1 MKKGFVGILLVILF
15 LPFTSCKQQNEGV
28 LSKKQMSDLLVD
40 VHKSEAVMALNYS
53 KFPNDSAK
61 SVVRAA
67 IFKRH
72 NITQAQFDSSLVWYG
87 NHIEDYMEI
96 YDQVID
102 RLNKEN
108 DEIKTLIAKDN
119 AQILTRAGDTVD
131 IWKLERSHIF
141 DAGKRENIFA
151 FDITADE
158 NFFHN
163 DRFILK
169 IHVVNVPKDDAK
181 PLTYLAVRHDEQNI
195 NYNWGK
201 IEKEGWNELKVQ
213 CDSSIRMNTV
223 YGYIAMPERSDAHV
237 MYIDSIIL
245 LRIHE
250 KPGMEEFS
258 YHVME
263 SLPNRIVKRPGI
275 KSSQKETTKPKTSS
289 AKLLYK
295 NLIPE

>member
-1 MKKGFVGILLVILF
+1 MKKGIVSILLGILF
-15 LPFTSCKQQNEGV
+15 LSFTSCKQQGEEILNKE
-28 LSKKQMSDLLVD
+28 QMAELLVD
-40 VHKSEAVMALNYS
+40 VHKSEAVIALNYS
-53 KFPNDSAK
+53 KFPNDSTK
-61 SVVRAA
+61 SIIRAA
-67 IFKRH
+67 VFKRH

-96 YDQVID
+96 YDKVIE
-102 RLNKEN
+102 RLNQEN
-108 DEIKTLIAKDN
+108 EEIKALIAQDN

-141 DAGKRENIFA
+141 DSDKRENIFA
-151 FDITADE
+151 FDIMADE
-158 NFFHN
+158 NFFKN

-169 IHVVNVPKDDAK
+169 IHVINVPKDDAK

-201 IEKEGWNELKVQ
+201 IIKEGWNELKVQ

-223 YGYIAMPERSDAHV
+223 YGYIAMPERTDGHV
-237 MYIDSIIL
+237 MYMDSIIL

-263 SLPNRIVKRPGI
+263 TQPNRIVKRPGV
-275 KSSQKETTKPKTSS
+275 KSSSKKTSRPNTK
-289 AKLLYK
+289 AKLHK